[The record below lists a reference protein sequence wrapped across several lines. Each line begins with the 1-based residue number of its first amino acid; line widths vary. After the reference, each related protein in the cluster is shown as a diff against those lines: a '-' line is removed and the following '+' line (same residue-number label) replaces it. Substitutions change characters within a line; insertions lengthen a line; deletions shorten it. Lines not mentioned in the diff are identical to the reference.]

1 MIEPADFCYDE
12 IVKQLTIHSTRH
24 SLKFRDQCKALKLV
38 SKMSHM
44 DDETKD
50 AVEKMLQKLEEKVK
64 WLIESGRYFDHIDV
78 YCHSIAHL
86 VYDI

>member
-1 MIEPADFCYDE
+1 
-12 IVKQLTIHSTRH
+12 
-24 SLKFRDQCKALKLV
+24 
-38 SKMSHM
+38 MSHM